1 MSIIIK
7 VEAKESALRTKIK
20 KLTQAKSKLNTA
32 VENLRQENVDLSSE
46 RDSSEMQLKHLNGV
60 SGDRGKSLEAAKSE
74 ELKAEPQ
81 PSRHR
86 PRQRERAS
94 QKPCASFS
102 LSLSLS
108 LAVYTVHPSIHLFY
122 LSIQDGREVA
132 LVALVVNQNKKMDAE
147 IAKYSSSLSAANELS
162 SRPPT
167 SASACT
173 KTSSLIHEYDL
184 RVWP

>member
-74 ELKAEPQ
+74 ELKLKAELAAIAAQ
-81 PSRHR
+81 TKASNVS
-86 PRQRERAS
+86 ERA
-94 QKPCASFS
+94 
-102 LSLSLS
+102 
-108 LAVYTVHPSIHLFY
+108 
-122 LSIQDGREVA
+122 R
-132 LVALVVNQNKKMDAE
+132 NRN
-147 IAKYSSSLSAANELS
+147 
-162 SRPPT
+162 
-167 SASACT
+167 
-173 KTSSLIHEYDL
+173 
-184 RVWP
+184 

>member
-74 ELKAEPQ
+74 ELKLKAELAAIAAQ
-81 PSRHR
+81 TKASNVS
-86 PRQRERAS
+86 ERARNHMHS
-94 QKPCASFS
+94 PS

-108 LAVYTVHPSIHLFY
+108 LAFTSIYTVHPSIHLFY
-122 LSIQDGREVA
+122 LSIQDGRKKVA
-132 LVALVVNQNKKMDAE
+132 HKYALVVNQNKKMAAE
-147 IAKYSSSLSAANELS
+147 IAKYSSLVIRGENELEFS
-162 SRPPT
+162 PANKRIRLHQDKL
-167 SASACT
+167 A
-173 KTSSLIHEYDL
+173 
-184 RVWP
+184 

>member
-74 ELKAEPQ
+74 ELKLKAELAAIAAQ
-81 PSRHR
+81 TKASNVS
-86 PRQRERAS
+86 ERARNHMHS
-94 QKPCASFS
+94 PS

-108 LAVYTVHPSIHLFY
+108 LSRFHQYIYGSSIHPFI
-122 LSIQDGREVA
+122 LSFHSGR
-132 LVALVVNQNKKMDAE
+132 AE
-147 IAKYSSSLSAANELS
+147 EGGPQVRARGEPKQENG
-162 SRPPT
+162 RR
-167 SASACT
+167 
-173 KTSSLIHEYDL
+173 D
-184 RVWP
+184 RQVQ